1 MSPHESDKISLQ
13 LWARPRGVCVWTLE
27 VEVSESQRV
36 RAARVECT
44 EAQCYA
50 GARPAYSQSELCAA
64 WIAAASSSRAFL
76 PAFDLPS
83 PSAVHSLVST
93 G

>member
-1 MSPHESDKISLQ
+1 MSQINKISLQ
-13 LWARPRGVCVWTLE
+13 LCWARSLSLAGVWTL
-27 VEVSESQRV
+27 EVSESQRV

>member
-1 MSPHESDKISLQ
+1 MSPHESDKQDLPTTLLGAISLSGWG
-13 LWARPRGVCVWTLE
+13 L
-27 VEVSESQRV
+27 EVSESQRV